1 MRDAYDEIRALGGEV
16 VAIGTGSA
24 DQARDFVERERIPY
38 PVLSDDD
45 GRAARSATI
54 ERVGMFRL
62 FDPASFPGGIRAWRA
77 GHRIGASGRRVDQL
91 GATFVVLP
99 GPRLRYE
106 HRDAHTA
113 DHAPLAEVL
122 AALGGRGS

>member
-1 MRDAYDEIRALGGEV
+1 MRVAHQEIRGLGAQV
-16 VAIGTGSA
+16 VAIGTGYA

-38 PVLSDDD
+38 PVLADEDA
-45 GRAARSATI
+45 RAAKAASI

-62 FDPASFPGGIRAWRA
+62 FDPASFPGGIRAWKA

-91 GATFVVLP
+91 GATFVVEP
-99 GPRLRYE
+99 GPRLRYA

-113 DHAPLAEVL
+113 DHAPLEDVL
-122 AALGGRGS
+122 GALRQE